1 MASQDDPEARIR
13 ELERSLNDRASELG
27 TSSSEIGS
35 GQYGYSN
42 SPAPPPPGSYATPYP
57 PPPPGSY
64 GQTYPPP
71 PPGSYGTPP
80 SFSSGSGITFP
91 TLPSKSSGF
100 RAGPLIF
107 VVFAV
112 VGIGI
117 AGAAFV
123 FFRTA
128 SSISDFSTNFP
139 SISVNV
145 PSPSLGSVVPTAT
158 AGAPISVAGAGEHK
172 KVVCDGGEV
181 TISGVSNTVEI
192 TGTCAKLTVS
202 GMQNKVTV
210 ESADTIGASGFNN
223 EITYHSGTPTIE
235 NSGDNVVEQG

>member
-42 SPAPPPPGSYATPYP
+42 SPPPPPPGSYATP
-57 PPPPGSY
+57 
-64 GQTYPPP
+64 YPPP

-128 SSISDFSTNFP
+128 SSISDFSSSFP

-145 PSPSLGSVVPTAT
+145 PSPSLGSSVPTAT

-172 KVVCDGGEV
+172 KVVCDGGAV
-181 TISGVSNTVEI
+181 TISGVSNTIEI
-192 TGTCAKLTVS
+192 TGNCAELTVS

-223 EITYHSGTPTIE
+223 EITYHSGTPKIE